1 MNVPLF
7 TGEPSS
13 LEAEPGADRGQC
25 VLWITPQPV
34 SKSPLGSFRDLPRAE
49 TEQLEV
55 CILTQPGRESQVS
68 AHPLLRHPQNK
79 EEAGLGT

>member
-1 MNVPLF
+1 MNVLLF

-25 VLWITPQPV
+25 VLWLTPQPV

-55 CILTQPGRESQVS
+55 CVLTQPGREVS
-68 AHPLLRHPQNK
+68 THPLPRRPQNK
-79 EEAGLGT
+79 EEAGQGT